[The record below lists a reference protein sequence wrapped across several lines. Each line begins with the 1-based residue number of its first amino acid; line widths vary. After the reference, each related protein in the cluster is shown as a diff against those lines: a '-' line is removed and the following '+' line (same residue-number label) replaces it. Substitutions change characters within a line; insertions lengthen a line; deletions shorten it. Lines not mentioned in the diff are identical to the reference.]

1 MVKLLEES
9 QTDTGDNTSTA
20 SKTLTCRR
28 EATTQRNNSFVN
40 RLGWFFGRIK
50 LLTGIAALGTAG
62 AILAISG
69 GNRAADRNPE
79 VAVRLVPLIM
89 AAFTMLFL
97 TNQKDRTNF
106 RAQRP
111 VDYHDLE

>member
-1 MVKLLEES
+1 MEES
-9 QTDTGDNTSTA
+9 QTVTGDSTSTA
-20 SKTLTCRR
+20 SKTLTMRR
-28 EATTQRNNSFVN
+28 ETTTHRTNRFVD
-40 RLGWFFGRIK
+40 RLGWLVGRIK

-69 GNRAADRNPE
+69 GSRAADRNPE

-97 TNQKDRTNF
+97 TNQQERTS
-106 RAQRP
+106 RHTQQP
-111 VDYHDLE
+111 IDYHDLE

>member
-9 QTDTGDNTSTA
+9 QTVTGDNTSTA
-20 SKTLTCRR
+20 STTQTRRR
-28 EATTQRNNSFVN
+28 EATTQRRN
-40 RLGWFFGRIK
+40 RLIDKLGWFVGRIK

-97 TNQKDRTNF
+97 TSQRDRTNIHP
-106 RAQRP
+106 QQP

>member
-9 QTDTGDNTSTA
+9 QTDTGDNTSTR
-20 SKTLTCRR
+20 SKTITHRR
-28 EATTQRNNSFVN
+28 EATTLRTNRLVD
-40 RLGWFFGRIK
+40 RLGWFVGRIK

-106 RAQRP
+106 HPKQP
-111 VDYHDLE
+111 VEYHDLE

>member
-9 QTDTGDNTSTA
+9 QTVTGHSTSTDF
-20 SKTLTCRR
+20 KTQLARR
-28 EATTQRNNSFVN
+28 EATTRRTSRFLT
-40 RLGWFFGRIK
+40 RLGWFVGRIK

-69 GNRAADRNPE
+69 GSRAADRNPE

-97 TNQKDRTNF
+97 TNQQDRTNF
-106 RAQRP
+106 RREQSFN
-111 VDYHDLE
+111 HQDLE